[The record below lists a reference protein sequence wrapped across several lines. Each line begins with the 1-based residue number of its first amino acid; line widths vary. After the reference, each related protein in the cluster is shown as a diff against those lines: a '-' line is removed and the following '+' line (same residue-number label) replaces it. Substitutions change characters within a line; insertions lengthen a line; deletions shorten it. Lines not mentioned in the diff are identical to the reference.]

1 MSNICMRI
9 YNMGQNLRDEC
20 GKVVRT
26 FLINTI
32 LDTREMASYILFT
45 VLVVLAE
52 LL

>member
-1 MSNICMRI
+1 MRI

-20 GKVVRT
+20 RKVVRT